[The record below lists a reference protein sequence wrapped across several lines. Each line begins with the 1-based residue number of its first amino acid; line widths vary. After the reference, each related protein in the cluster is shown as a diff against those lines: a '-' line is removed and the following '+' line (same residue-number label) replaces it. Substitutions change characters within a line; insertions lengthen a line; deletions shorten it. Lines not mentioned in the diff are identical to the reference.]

1 MSAKDPVHVMFRQ
14 DVETA
19 LRQVAEK
26 YNLTLRGTGIAPQN
40 ESLVVI
46 ARFGGTR

>member
-1 MSAKDPVHVMFRQ
+1 MSAKDQVHVMFKQ
-14 DVETA
+14 DVDAA

-26 YNLTLRGTGIAPQN
+26 YNLAIKGTGIAPQN

-46 ARFGGTR
+46 ARFGGEY